1 VTRLQRFFTDRP
13 ADEGT
18 PADRPALLRRAIRLS
33 ALSVAWNGIAGT
45 LAFVLAIASGSLSLL
60 GFGVDAVIDSVASV
74 ALIWRF
80 REERRNAERAAR
92 IEHVTERIVGG
103 VLLTAAVALSVG
115 AARSLLAHAEVDSS
129 TGVLAL
135 LVASMVALPPL
146 AFAKRRVAADLRSGA
161 LRADALLTAA
171 AAVLASV
178 SLIGVVAS
186 TMLGLWWADAIG
198 ALVIAAF
205 LAREGWTSVRLS
217 EGAEVAV

>member
-1 VTRLQRFFTDRP
+1 VNSDTPVF
-13 ADEGT
+13 EGT
-18 PADRPALLRRAIRLS
+18 PADRPALLRRAILLS

-80 REERRNAERAAR
+80 RVERKNPERAAR
-92 IEHVTERIVGG
+92 IEHVTERVVGG
-103 VLLTAAVALSVG
+103 VLLTAALALSVG
-115 AARSLLAHAEVDSS
+115 ALRSLIAHAEVDTS

-135 LVASMVALPPL
+135 LVASIAALPPL
-146 AFAKRRVAADLRSGA
+146 AIAKRRVAAGLSSGA
-161 LRADALLTAA
+161 LGADALLTAA
-171 AAVLASV
+171 AAILAAV

-186 TMLGLWWADAIG
+186 TVIGLWWADAIG

-205 LAREGWTSVRLS
+205 LVREGWTSARLS
-217 EGAEVAV
+217 EGAEVPL